1 VVRVTQFLWERQ
13 RDLLPDNLQGQPGVK
28 GNVVFLGGATV
39 PAVVMNI
46 LEKGPKFDTEPS
58 VRPSEMLALVRQAG
72 ASLGPQP
79 YESDSRLVTAVAAH
93 RPAPSPVISYGRRPP
108 GCDDVSAF
116 SHCPDGRLAPSR
128 RDSASSTDSY
138 ASWTAGQAVAQ
149 QPRRYESRQVGST
162 LPRGRQ
168 LQRRSSTG
176 DAYETPRYEN
186 LAFHRSLKGNAVA
199 TLRPRGGRRTYRVSG
214 APQHEDSVHGG
225 N

>member
-1 VVRVTQFLWERQ
+1 M
-13 RDLLPDNLQGQPGVK
+13 
-28 GNVVFLGGATV
+28 
-39 PAVVMNI
+39 AV
-46 LEKGPKFDTEPS
+46 
-58 VRPSEMLALVRQAG
+58 Q
-72 ASLGPQP
+72 
-79 YESDSRLVTAVAAH
+79 

-149 QPRRYESRQVGST
+149 QPRRYESRQVGAT
-162 LPRGRQ
+162 LPRGRP

-199 TLRPRGGRRTYRVSG
+199 TVRPRGGRRSYRVSG
-214 APQHEDSVHGG
+214 GPQHEDSVHEAGG

>member
-1 VVRVTQFLWERQ
+1 
-13 RDLLPDNLQGQPGVK
+13 
-28 GNVVFLGGATV
+28 
-39 PAVVMNI
+39 M
-46 LEKGPKFDTEPS
+46 
-58 VRPSEMLALVRQAG
+58 
-72 ASLGPQP
+72 
-79 YESDSRLVTAVAAH
+79 
-93 RPAPSPVISYGRRPP
+93 ISYGRRPP

-162 LPRGRQ
+162 RGRQ

-199 TLRPRGGRRTYRVSG
+199 TVRPRGGRRTYRVSG
-214 APQHEDSVHGG
+214 AHEDSVHGG